1 MDVAGYYQLKGE
13 NLDKPMIPKETQEL
27 TLEQSLEMRM
37 IADKIVDMHPDQMRQ
52 HILWLS
58 KMLMIKG
65 NILRYFMGKE
75 LKVNLDNIKK

>member
-1 MDVAGYYQLKGE
+1 
-13 NLDKPMIPKETQEL
+13 MIPKESQEL
-27 TLEQSLEMRM
+27 TLEQSLEMRV
-37 IADKIVDMHPDQMRQ
+37 IADKIKDMHPDQMRH

-75 LKVNLDNIKK
+75 LRINLDHAKK